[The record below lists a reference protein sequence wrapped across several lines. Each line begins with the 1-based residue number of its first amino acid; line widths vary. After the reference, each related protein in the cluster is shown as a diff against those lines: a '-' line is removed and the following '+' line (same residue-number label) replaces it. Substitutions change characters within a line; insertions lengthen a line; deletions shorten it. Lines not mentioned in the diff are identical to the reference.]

1 MCHSLISQAPLDKKE
16 KKKRKIS
23 FPVLFEL
30 LICFVFSL
38 LDAAR
43 DGSRPKGGR
52 ALTLSPRGWR
62 QTNCISLFS
71 PFAHTQTY
79 YSSPRRILAQVI
91 STDDASCLYYLE
103 GVRRMAKTGQVALGN
118 GTDVER
124 GKWRDVRHLLLSHP
138 RCCRHCPNRAMAR
151 WRNCRRSFANG
162 PSVICFHF
170 AKRKKK
176 TKWNDQNALRRVSA
190 LEQRW
195 LIRKKVEWLSARV

>member
-16 KKKRKIS
+16 KKKEKSRS
-23 FPVLFEL
+23 P
-30 LICFVFSL
+30 FSL
-38 LDAAR
+38 NSLFASFSPCWTRRVTDRGPKVAGPWLSLD
-43 DGSRPKGGR
+43 S
-52 ALTLSPRGWR
+52 